1 MQITLIRHLPTEW
14 NVNTWLQG
22 RQNIKILP
30 MTERDQL
37 EMVKNQNNLIR
48 LQPFDIILA
57 STLKRTQQTAKMYG
71 MNVVTE
77 PLLDELDFGKFEGR
91 PKEELLRE
99 LGESWLENPRELQLG
114 ESVIH
119 LENRIVDFIKKY
131 ISYDNILIFGHGSW
145 IRAFISLVQN
155 GHINGMNRIHVSNNT
170 CITLTFDVNKLYN
183 IKNAENP
190 FI

>member
-22 RQNIKILP
+22 RQNIEILP

-131 ISYDNILIFGHGSW
+131 ISYDNILVFGHGSW

-155 GHINGMNRIHVSNNT
+155 GHINRMNRIHVPNNK
-170 CITLTFDVNKLYN
+170 CLTLTFDVNKLYN

>member
-22 RQNIKILP
+22 RQDIEILP
-30 MTERDQL
+30 ITDRDQL
-37 EMVKNQNNLIR
+37 EMVKNQNNLSR
-48 LQPFDIILA
+48 LQPFDLILA
-57 STLKRTQQTAKMYG
+57 STLKRTQQTAQMYG
-71 MNVVTE
+71 MNVVIE
-77 PLLDELDFGKFEGR
+77 PLLDELDFGDFEGR
-91 PKEELLRE
+91 PKEELTRE
-99 LGESWLENPRELQLG
+99 LGNSWLENPRELQLG

-119 LENRIVDFIKKY
+119 LENRIVHFIEKY
-131 ISYDNILIFGHGSW
+131 ESYDNILVFGHGSW

-155 GHINGMNRIHVSNNT
+155 GHINRMNRIHVPNNK
-170 CITLTFDVNKLYN
+170 CITLTFDVKKLNN

>member
-22 RQNIKILP
+22 KQNIEILP
-30 MTERDQL
+30 ITDRDQL
-37 EMVKNQNNLIR
+37 EMVKNQSNLNR

-57 STLKRTQQTAKMYG
+57 STLKRTQQTAQLYG

-77 PLLDELDFGKFEGR
+77 PLLDELDFGEFEGK
-91 PKEELLRE
+91 PKEELIKE
-99 LGESWLENPRELQLG
+99 LGDRWLENPRELQLG
-114 ESVIH
+114 ENVVH
-119 LENRIVDFIKKY
+119 LENRIVHFIKKY
-131 ISYDNILIFGHGSW
+131 QSYDNILVFGHGSW

-155 GHINGMNRIHVSNNT
+155 GHINRMNRIHVSNNK
-170 CITLTFDVNKLYN
+170 CITLSFDINKLNN
-183 IKNAENP
+183 IENAENP

>member
-22 RQNIKILP
+22 RQNIEILP

-131 ISYDNILIFGHGSW
+131 ISYDNILVFGHGSW

-155 GHINGMNRIHVSNNT
+155 GHINRMNRIHVPNNT

>member
-1 MQITLIRHLPTEW
+1 M
-14 NVNTWLQG
+14 
-22 RQNIKILP
+22 
-30 MTERDQL
+30 
-37 EMVKNQNNLIR
+37 
-48 LQPFDIILA
+48 PFDLILA
-57 STLKRTQQTAKMYG
+57 STLKRTQQTAQMYG

-91 PKEELLRE
+91 PKEELIKE
-99 LGESWLENPRELQLG
+99 LGERWLEKPKRITLG
-114 ESVIH
+114 ESIIH

-131 ISYDNILIFGHGSW
+131 EGYDNILVFGHGSW

-155 GHINGMNRIHVSNNT
+155 GHINGMNRIHVPNNK
-170 CITLTFDVNKLYN
+170 CITLTFDVNKLDN